1 MALKAIDKVKFD
13 TLQATFSGMV
23 AGGMDIDAI
32 KGILSAQ
39 VVEFEAETNNKVK
52 YVVDGTI
59 GTLELTNLSKDFLRI
74 RNPNEETKVI
84 RAKVEGVG
92 IDIKVFKA
100 EDYEFSNEEII
111 SALKALT
118 VELEDSSVVF
128 SEQEPCDLRDL
139 ASEKSTDDEPEIT
152 DSEEDIDEPEE
163 AIGENE
169 ESSEEI
175 ELEASETEVE

>member
-23 AGGMDIDAI
+23 AGGMEIGVI

-39 VVEFEAETNNKVK
+39 VVEFEAATNNKVK
-52 YVVDGTI
+52 YVVDGTV

-100 EDYEFSNEEII
+100 EDYEFSNEEVI

-118 VELEDSSVVF
+118 AELEGSSVTF

-139 ASEKSTDDEPEIT
+139 ASEESSEDEVEDV
-152 DSEEDIDEPEE
+152 DSVEDIDEADDEVDSGVSEEE
-163 AIGENE
+163 AE
-169 ESSEEI
+169 
-175 ELEASETEVE
+175 